1 VSPIRRR
8 NRINGQWSARLI
20 EMLESPAYRTLSVS
34 GHMVISRIEIE
45 LAHHG
50 GNDNGRLPVTT
61 DDFVEYG
68 MHRTSVAPA
77 IREAEA
83 LGFIRIT
90 VHGRG
95 GNAEQRVSNHFML
108 TFAHGRD
115 SRVMPTHD
123 WRRIKTMDEAKR
135 IARAARAAKDPH
147 AVAHGKRCWQKR
159 KQNEKAGTEIS
170 SVLIQKTRIE
180 KADTPVRETLATG
193 LGEET
198 VRLSIAR
205 VGRAQRRRI

>member
-1 VSPIRRR
+1 
-8 NRINGQWSARLI
+8 
-20 EMLESPAYRTLSVS
+20 
-34 GHMVISRIEIE
+34 
-45 LAHHG
+45 
-50 GNDNGRLPVTT
+50 LPVTT
-61 DDFVEYG
+61 EDFVQYG

-95 GNAEQRVSNHFML
+95 GNTEHRVSNHFML
-108 TFAHGRD
+108 TFSHGGD
-115 SRVMPTHD
+115 CRVMPTHD

-147 AVAHGKRCWQKR
+147 AVAHGKRCWQTR